1 MASSAPKWP
10 VPPAFRGAFRAL
22 ICCLLVATAP
32 CAGAFAA
39 TGDVR
44 AARDTAVLLARD
56 GQYDAAI
63 RQLEQLLHTYPAE
76 TGVRADLLV
85 VLQWAGR
92 SADAVRVAA
101 GLDPERL
108 ADFELLAWARAL
120 RADRRASEALAL
132 LQPRLADPGRTADVH
147 ALYALLLSDL
157 GRNAEAVTYIEPWI
171 ARAPASVEIA
181 AATAFV
187 LRGAGRPIDALA
199 VAQDALKLEPEHREL
214 RRQQVFA
221 LSDLGAARLAGD
233 MATSSPGLF
242 DSAEMNLI
250 AGNTASQRLRWA
262 RGYPESSA
270 PRQDLIDTAIATL
283 ESLASTAP
291 PASRA
296 QLRSRFDLVV
306 AYRMR
311 NRMSDVIRQYEALVD
326 DDINL
331 PVYVRHAAADA
342 YLAERNAEQAAEL
355 YRGILRDQPSMASA
369 RLGLI
374 YARIESEWFGG
385 PLWVV
390 DDLSATSPAFIGIDG
405 TNQYVANWPRL
416 NADLS
421 AAMLQAY
428 DRRLGDAQQ
437 RLELLAADA
446 PASAQVRRPL
456 STVYR
461 WRGWPERAL
470 AQIEIAQAYEPE
482 IIAGRQELAAVLA
495 DLGRFAEADRAI
507 EALYREFPEN
517 EAVVRQR
524 TAWRDRDRWSMS
536 MDAEYGDSNGFT
548 GFGSYDRVVNTRLA
562 APVIAHRWQP
572 YALHTWR
579 DARYPEGTAAE
590 QRVAAGLSWRDQRR
604 HGYVEL
610 HGNTAGLTGAG
621 VTAGYDW
628 HRDDHWSF
636 ATRAES
642 DSLDAPLRARREDV
656 TGWKVEGAA
665 RWQAHE
671 SFSVRGGLSRLALSD
686 GNVRWSTLLGVEHRL
701 HANAGRL
708 TTGSADL
715 YASRASREGGLY
727 FNPASDLAL
736 GYAVTHERL
745 GWRRYERSFS
755 QLFVVGVGG
764 YWQESFGASPTGT
777 LRYEHAWR
785 LSRRWGL
792 RYGAGFS
799 SRVYDGDR
807 ETRIDGRLS
816 FEGSF

>member
-1 MASSAPKWP
+1 MVGA
-10 VPPAFRGAFRAL
+10 VPY
-22 ICCLLVATAP
+22 
-32 CAGAFAA
+32 AGVFAA
-39 TGDVR
+39 EESIR
-44 AARDTAVLLARD
+44 AKRDTAVLLARD
-56 GQYDAAI
+56 GDFEEAT
-63 RQLEQLLHTYPAE
+63 RQLEHLLEANPTE

-92 SADAVRVAA
+92 SADAIEVAA
-101 GLDPERL
+101 GLDPAKL

-120 RADRRASEALAL
+120 RAERRATEALSL
-132 LQPRLADPGRTADVH
+132 LQPRLADPGRTRDAH

-157 GRNAEAVTYIEPWI
+157 GRHADAAAYIEPWVTTSPGS
-171 ARAPASVEIA
+171 AELA
-181 AATAFV
+181 AAAAFV
-187 LRGAGRPIDALA
+187 FRGAGRPMDALA
-199 VAQDALKLEPEHREL
+199 VAQNAQRIDPDHREL
-214 RRQQVFA
+214 RRQQILA
-221 LSDLGAARLAGD
+221 LSDLGAARLAND
-233 MATSSPGLF
+233 MAMAAPDLF
-242 DSAEMNLI
+242 DDAELALL
-250 AGNTASQRLRWA
+250 AGNTAGQRLRWA
-262 RGYPESSA
+262 RVHPEAS
-270 PRQDLIDTAIATL
+270 PERLELIDTATATL
-283 ESLASTAP
+283 EVLASTP
-291 PASRA
+291 DASA
-296 QLRSRFDLVV
+296 AHLRSRFDLVV

-311 NRMSDVIRQYEALVD
+311 DRMIDAIREYDALLD
-326 DDINL
+326 TGIAA

-342 YLAERNAEQAAEL
+342 HLAMRNAEQAARL
-355 YRGILRDQPSMASA
+355 YGGILRDRPRMTSA

-390 DDLSATSPAFIGIDG
+390 DDLSATSPAFIGVAG

-421 AAMLQAY
+421 GAMLQAY
-428 DRRLGDAQQ
+428 DRRLEDAQR
-437 RLELLAADA
+437 RLETLSADA
-446 PASAQVRRPL
+446 PASAQVRRQL

-470 AQIEIAQAYEPE
+470 AEIEIAQAYEPE
-482 IIAGRQELAAVLA
+482 VVAGRQELAAVLA
-495 DLGRFAEADRAI
+495 DLGRYSEADQAI
-507 EALYREFPEN
+507 ETLYAEFPDN
-517 EAVVRQR
+517 AAVKRQH

-536 MDAEYGDSNGFT
+536 VDAEYGDSDGFT
-548 GFGSYDRVVNTRLA
+548 GFGSYDRTVSTRVA

-572 YALHTWR
+572 YGLHTWR
-579 DARYPEGTAAE
+579 DARYPEGTARE
-590 QRVAAGLSWRDQRR
+590 QRVGAGLSWRDQRR

-610 HGNTAGLTGAG
+610 HGNTAGSTGTG

-628 HRDDHWSF
+628 HQGDHWSF

-642 DSLDAPLRARREDV
+642 DSLDAPLRARPEDV

-671 SFSVRGGLSRLALSD
+671 SFSIRGRLMRLALSD
-686 GNVRWSTLLGVEHRL
+686 GNVRWSTLLDMQQRW

-708 TTGSADL
+708 TTGSAEL
-715 YASRASREGGLY
+715 YASRASRRGGLY

-755 QLFVVGVGG
+755 QRFVLGLGG
-764 YWQESFGASPTGT
+764 YWQEDFGASPTGL
-777 LRYEHAWR
+777 LRYEHEWR
-785 LSRRWGL
+785 LDRRWRL
-792 RYGAGFS
+792 IYGVGFA

-816 FEGSF
+816 VEGTF